1 MSFEHRIPKIYYSST
16 DSTSPERIKMEME
29 TIIKRFPGYDIKLS
43 KDIFKNENDWIDHI
57 DSVVENVD
65 VIIFSHPNE
74 CKELY
79 FNDRY
84 NHEFTL
90 AVRHKKVKC
99 FTHLWTKY
107 EINYDPCCSLPYKWQ
122 QTWYTHLRRN

>member
-1 MSFEHRIPKIYYSST
+1 MSFERRIPKIYYSST
-16 DSTSPERIKMEME
+16 DGTSPERIKMEME

-74 CKELY
+74 CKEFY

-84 NHEFTL
+84 DHEFTL
-90 AVRHKKVKC
+90 ASRHKKVICVICGKKIKNLSNSNWVN
-99 FTHLWTKY
+99 TAMESIK
-107 EINYDPCCSLPYKWQ
+107 Q
-122 QTWYTHLRRN
+122 RR